1 MNLIKIE
8 HIGKNF
14 INNGETLK
22 VLADI
27 DLEIKKGDIG
37 VILGPSGCGKTTL
50 FNIVSGLIYPTRGS
64 IIFDT
69 TSLKNSINALGV
81 IFQDLRIFP
90 WLSVFKN
97 IAFGLSL
104 KKSVNKEYLRKKIND
119 YIKLVG
125 LDGFEKYYPHEL
137 SLGMKQRVA
146 IARALIV
153 EPKILLMDEPFSALD
168 TKTKSLMHKLILKIK
183 DDLGLTILFVTHDIE
198 EAIFLADEI
207 FIMSHLPSKII
218 GTIKNP
224 LPRERGIDIKKGAC
238 FIKLEN
244 EIITILKNT

>member
-8 HIGKNF
+8 RIGKNF
-14 INNGETLK
+14 INNGEILE
-22 VLADI
+22 VLDDI
-27 DLEIKKGDIG
+27 DFEIEKGDIS

-50 FNIVSGLIYPTRGS
+50 FNIVSGLIYPTKGS

-69 TSLKNSINALGV
+69 TSLKNPVNALGV

-104 KKSVNKEYLRKKIND
+104 KEGMGRVYLRQKVND

-183 DDLGLTILFVTHDIE
+183 DDLDLTILFITHDIE
-198 EAIFLADEI
+198 EAVFLADKI
-207 FIMSHLPSKII
+207 FIMSPLPSKII
-218 GTIKNP
+218 GTIKSP
-224 LPRERGIDIKKGAC
+224 LPKEKDVGIKKSAC